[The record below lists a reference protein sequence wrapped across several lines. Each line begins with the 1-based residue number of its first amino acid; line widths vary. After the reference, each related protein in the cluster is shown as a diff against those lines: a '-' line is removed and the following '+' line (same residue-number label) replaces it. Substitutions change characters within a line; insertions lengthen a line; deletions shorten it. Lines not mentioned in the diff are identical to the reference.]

1 MSAFPCSRRKFLAN
15 AGAVIAGGSLL
26 SSPVMAASGQP
37 NMDSIIRNMPPLYKT
52 LSPIAGEYRKVRL
65 FFSQNCNHSRSFHD
79 LLFKWGLTLPR
90 EIKFLPTPVV
100 PPKDESAAPMAIAF
114 YAAWYAS
121 PGKLN
126 AFMKSVYGNVQ
137 SLRMDP
143 TRFETYLEAAR
154 EAGVDRARFRAAIN
168 SPEIMASGMEAT
180 VVAAKYDIIA
190 TPSIGIGGQ
199 FLVSPDGV
207 AGNEELL
214 IQLLN
219 ALTSKV
225 LIGE

>member
-1 MSAFPCSRRKFLAN
+1 MSAYRCSRRKFVGGVA
-15 AGAVIAGGSLL
+15 AVAGGAFM
-26 SSPVMAASGQP
+26 SPGLIAMPTQSV
-37 NMDSIIRNMPPLYKT
+37 DSIVRNLPPLYKT

-79 LLFKWGLTLPR
+79 LLFKWGMTLPK
-90 EIKFLPTPVV
+90 EIKFLPTPALV
-100 PPKDESAAPMAIAF
+100 PGDDSAAALGVAF
-114 YAAWYAS
+114 YAAWLAS
-121 PGKLN
+121 PEKLN
-126 AFMKSVYGNVQ
+126 SFMKNVYGNVQ

-143 TRFETYLEAAR
+143 TRFETYFDAAR
-154 EAGVDRARFRAAIN
+154 NAGVDRVRFRDAIN
-168 SPEIMASGMEAT
+168 NGAMSQSGLDASL
-180 VVAAKYDIIA
+180 VAAKYQLTA
-190 TPSIGIGGQ
+190 TPAIGIGGQ
-199 FLVSPDGV
+199 FLVTPDGV

>member
-1 MSAFPCSRRKFLAN
+1 MTASQYSRRKFLAA
-15 AGAVIAGGSLL
+15 AGALAVAGPFLSNKSL
-26 SSPVMAASGQP
+26 AAPMPQ
-37 NMDSIIRNMPPLYKT
+37 NLDSIIRNLPPLYRAV
-52 LSPIAGEYRKVRL
+52 SPIGGEYRKVRL
-65 FFSQNCNHSRSFHD
+65 FFSQNCNHSRTFHD
-79 LLFKWGLTLPR
+79 LLFKWGMTLPK

-100 PPKDESAAPMAIAF
+100 APGDDSAAPLAVAF

-121 PGKLN
+121 PEKLGT
-126 AFMKSVYGNVQ
+126 FMRTVYSNVQ

-143 TRFETYLEAAR
+143 TRFETYFEAA
-154 EAGVDRARFRAAIN
+154 ASSGVNRQRFVSAIKT
-168 SPEIMASGMEAT
+168 PAIMQSGLDAT
-180 VVAAKYDIIA
+180 IIAAKYEIGS

-199 FLVSPDGV
+199 FVVTPDGV

-225 LIGE
+225 IIGD